1 MTEQDV
7 KHVNVRRVNPHA
19 QPRQEAPDSQHTGF
33 SQPRRRQSLLLP
45 GLPGMLL
52 GGLILAGGLLLGV
65 VLLTLALA
73 GAGLRLLLF
82 PFFGLPRSR
91 GGRGGMIRWKL

>member
-1 MTEQDV
+1 
-7 KHVNVRRVNPHA
+7 
-19 QPRQEAPDSQHTGF
+19 
-33 SQPRRRQSLLLP
+33 
-45 GLPGMLL
+45 MLL